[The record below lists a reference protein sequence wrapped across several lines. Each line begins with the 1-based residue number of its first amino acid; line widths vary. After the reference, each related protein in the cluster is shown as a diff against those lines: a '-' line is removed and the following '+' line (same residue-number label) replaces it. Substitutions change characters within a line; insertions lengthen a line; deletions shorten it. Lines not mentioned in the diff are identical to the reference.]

1 MIIFPMM
8 ETDSEKE
15 TLNCAICN
23 VEVTSEQ
30 NLENHILFDHEGKMP
45 FMCSICNGAFAS
57 ENVLKEH
64 LVSVDCEELNLTDV
78 LDFENRKS
86 TLPLHEDN
94 DKPVESFT
102 TTYFRDKDFEN
113 VKYAS
118 LVHEEKKPLNT
129 KFNCKDSGFGNRNV
143 PLLDHEEKKALKN
156 SIPAF
161 SSVDENFK
169 NGKTTLL
176 FHEVKKPLQN
186 TTSNVKRFCSLC
198 SVNFE
203 AITDFNDHLPCE
215 NERDYFKQTFY
226 PTFIAPKVQIFS
238 AVSSQNNPKACSI
251 CFDSAKCLCKI
262 EVKPKVDNLNTKVP
276 KKRCDSLAI
285 TTVHEAKKL
294 RIERD
299 FKPLDA
305 KKIILEQAKVVEVEN
320 IPIKQNLKC
329 SVCFTAR
336 SNCEC
341 NKISSK
347 KSDSKDENSDQKV
360 PKARLCQSSENDST
374 NFGSKIQVEKFQCE
388 VCGHTFL
395 RKLDMKEHVLEV
407 HENKNLLKCL
417 YCSLRYRG
425 TISLNSHISKVHE
438 GKKLFTYPDED
449 REIKCPFCNI
459 YFRYPNGTFLKK
471 HIQMH
476 FKDISEFDY
485 TSHGFLIPCSMC
497 KEWFRH
503 GLSSLMKHISEKHSE
518 SKSCSICSSKCLC
531 KLKVDNSNSK
541 IHKSPEITP
550 VHEAKKLRIKSNV
563 NLDAKIIILEQA
575 KVVEIENIPTKES
588 FQCSVCYT
596 DRFYCECS
604 KFSSKEMDSK
614 NENSVPK
621 VPKGRFLQSSV
632 NDSEDSGPKIHEVE
646 KFQCEVCGHNFLSKL
661 DRKEHVLEVHDNKKR
676 LSCLYCTLQFRGTI
690 ALNSHITKVHEGNKL
705 FTYSE
710 EHIKCPFCN
719 LYFRGTPNILEKH
732 IEMHFK
738 DNCSSKGLP
747 FPCSMCK
754 ESLKHGLS
762 TLMRHISEKNHS
774 AVKTC
779 SICNEKV
786 TSITDHIVAAH
797 AKKNE
802 KCPYCAQAFALKQ
815 EVKSHIRSVHE
826 KNIYL

>member
-1 MIIFPMM
+1 M
-8 ETDSEKE
+8 ETDSETE

-45 FMCSICNGAFAS
+45 FKCSICNGAFAS

-78 LDFENRKS
+78 LDFENRNS
-86 TLPLHEDN
+86 TLPRHEDN
-94 DKPVESFT
+94 DKPLESCT
-102 TTYFRDKDFEN
+102 TPLFRDKDFEN
-113 VKYAS
+113 VKNAL
-118 LVHEEKKPLNT
+118 LVHEEKKPLSSNT
-129 KFNCKDSGFGNRNV
+129 TFNCKDSGFESRKV
-143 PLLDHEEKKALKN
+143 ALLDHEEKKALKN

-176 FHEVKKPLQN
+176 VHEVKKPLQN

-203 AITDFNDHLPCE
+203 AIADFNDHLPCE

-305 KKIILEQAKVVEVEN
+305 KEIILEQAKVVEVEN
-320 IPIKQNLKC
+320 IPSKQNFKC

-336 SNCEC
+336 SYCEC

-360 PKARLCQSSENDST
+360 PKARLFQSSVNDST
-374 NFGSKIQVEKFQCE
+374 NSGSKIHQVEKFQCE
-388 VCGHTFL
+388 VCAHTFL

-417 YCSLRYRG
+417 YCNLRYRG
-425 TISLNSHISKVHE
+425 TISLNSHIAKVHE
-438 GKKLFTYPDED
+438 GKKFFTYPDED
-449 REIKCPFCNI
+449 REIKCPFCDI

-518 SKSCSICSSKCLC
+518 SKSCSICSTKCLC

-541 IHKSPEITP
+541 VHISPEITP

-575 KVVEIENIPTKES
+575 KVVEIENIPTKEG
-588 FQCSVCYT
+588 FKCSVCFT
-596 DRFYCECS
+596 DRSYCECS
-604 KFSSKEMDSK
+604 KFSSKETDSK
-614 NENSVPK
+614 NENFNSK
-621 VPKGRFLQSSV
+621 ALKRGLCTLI
-632 NDSEDSGPKIHEVE
+632 NDDSENNQI
-646 KFQCEVCGHNFLSKL
+646 KF
-661 DRKEHVLEVHDNKKR
+661 
-676 LSCLYCTLQFRGTI
+676 
-690 ALNSHITKVHEGNKL
+690 
-705 FTYSE
+705 
-710 EHIKCPFCN
+710 
-719 LYFRGTPNILEKH
+719 
-732 IEMHFK
+732 
-738 DNCSSKGLP
+738 
-747 FPCSMCK
+747 
-754 ESLKHGLS
+754 
-762 TLMRHISEKNHS
+762 
-774 AVKTC
+774 KTC
-779 SICNEKV
+779 SICNAKV
-786 TSITDHIVAAH
+786 TSITDHIVSVH

>member
-1 MIIFPMM
+1 M
-8 ETDSEKE
+8 ETDSETE

-45 FMCSICNGAFAS
+45 FKCSICNGAFAS

-78 LDFENRKS
+78 LDFENRNS
-86 TLPLHEDN
+86 TLPRHEDN
-94 DKPVESFT
+94 DKPLESCT
-102 TTYFRDKDFEN
+102 TPLFRDKDFES
-113 VKYAS
+113 VKNAL
-118 LVHEEKKPLNT
+118 LVHEENKPLSSNT
-129 KFNCKDSGFGNRNV
+129 TFNCKDSGFESRKV
-143 PLLDHEEKKALKN
+143 ALLDHEEKKALKN

-176 FHEVKKPLQN
+176 VHEVKKPLQN

-203 AITDFNDHLPCE
+203 AIADFNDHLPCE

-276 KKRCDSLAI
+276 KKRSDSLAI

-305 KKIILEQAKVVEVEN
+305 KEIILEQAKVVEVEN
-320 IPIKQNLKC
+320 IPSKQNFKC

-336 SNCEC
+336 SYCEC

-360 PKARLCQSSENDST
+360 PKARLFQSSVNDST
-374 NFGSKIQVEKFQCE
+374 NSGSKIHQVEKFQCE
-388 VCGHTFL
+388 VCAHTFL

-417 YCSLRYRG
+417 YCNLRYRG
-425 TISLNSHISKVHE
+425 TISLNSHIAKMHE
-438 GKKLFTYPDED
+438 GKKFFTYPDED
-449 REIKCPFCNI
+449 REIKCPFCDI

-518 SKSCSICSSKCLC
+518 SKSCSICSTKCLC

-541 IHKSPEITP
+541 VHKSPEITP

-575 KVVEIENIPTKES
+575 KVVEIENIPTKEG
-588 FQCSVCYT
+588 FECSVCFT
-596 DRFYCECS
+596 DPSYCECS
-604 KFSSKEMDSK
+604 KFSSKKMDSR
-614 NENSVPK
+614 NEYSDPK
-621 VPKGRFLQSSV
+621 VL
-632 NDSEDSGPKIHEVE
+632 
-646 KFQCEVCGHNFLSKL
+646 
-661 DRKEHVLEVHDNKKR
+661 KR
-676 LSCLYCTLQFRGTI
+676 
-690 ALNSHITKVHEGNKL
+690 
-705 FTYSE
+705 
-710 EHIKCPFCN
+710 
-719 LYFRGTPNILEKH
+719 
-732 IEMHFK
+732 
-738 DNCSSKGLP
+738 
-747 FPCSMCK
+747 
-754 ESLKHGLS
+754 GLS
-762 TLMRHISEKNHS
+762 TLMKDNTENDQIGL
-774 AVKTC
+774 KTC
-779 SICNEKV
+779 SICNAKV
-786 TSITDHIVAAH
+786 TSITDHIVSVH

>member
-1 MIIFPMM
+1 M
-8 ETDSEKE
+8 ETDSETE

-45 FMCSICNGAFAS
+45 FKCSICNGAFAS

-78 LDFENRKS
+78 LDFENRNS
-86 TLPLHEDN
+86 TLPRHEDN
-94 DKPVESFT
+94 DKPLESCT
-102 TTYFRDKDFEN
+102 TPLFRDKDFED
-113 VKYAS
+113 VKDA
-118 LVHEEKKPLNT
+118 LFVHEEKKPLNT
-129 KFNCKDSGFGNRNV
+129 KFNCKDSGFENRNV
-143 PLLDHEEKKALKN
+143 PLLDHEGKKALEN

-176 FHEVKKPLQN
+176 VHEVKKPLQN
-186 TTSNVKRFCSLC
+186 ATSNVKRFCSLC

-203 AITDFNDHLPCE
+203 AIADFNDHLPCE

-305 KKIILEQAKVVEVEN
+305 KEIILEQAKVVEVEN
-320 IPIKQNLKC
+320 IPSKQNFKC

-336 SNCEC
+336 SYCEC

-360 PKARLCQSSENDST
+360 PKARLFQSSVNDST
-374 NFGSKIQVEKFQCE
+374 NSGSKIHQVEKFQCE
-388 VCGHTFL
+388 VCAHTFL

-417 YCSLRYRG
+417 YCNLRYRG
-425 TISLNSHISKVHE
+425 TISLNSHIAKVHE
-438 GKKLFTYPDED
+438 GKKFFTYPDED
-449 REIKCPFCNI
+449 REIKCPFCDI

-518 SKSCSICSSKCLC
+518 SKSCSICSTKCLC

-541 IHKSPEITP
+541 VHISPEITP

-575 KVVEIENIPTKES
+575 KVVEIENIPTKEG
-588 FQCSVCYT
+588 FKCSVCFT
-596 DRFYCECS
+596 DCSNCECS
-604 KFSSKEMDSK
+604 KFSSKEMDSR
-614 NENSVPK
+614 NEYSDSK
-621 VPKGRFLQSSV
+621 VL
-632 NDSEDSGPKIHEVE
+632 
-646 KFQCEVCGHNFLSKL
+646 
-661 DRKEHVLEVHDNKKR
+661 KR
-676 LSCLYCTLQFRGTI
+676 
-690 ALNSHITKVHEGNKL
+690 
-705 FTYSE
+705 
-710 EHIKCPFCN
+710 
-719 LYFRGTPNILEKH
+719 
-732 IEMHFK
+732 
-738 DNCSSKGLP
+738 
-747 FPCSMCK
+747 
-754 ESLKHGLS
+754 GLS
-762 TLMRHISEKNHS
+762 TLMKDNSENNQIGL
-774 AVKTC
+774 KTC
-779 SICNEKV
+779 SICNAKV
-786 TSITDHIVAAH
+786 TSITDHIVSVH